1 MAIACPRCNT
11 QNPDTNAFCQACGTP
26 LASFIA
32 QPAAPPMGPP
42 PGLAPPPAGLAPPP
56 PIVGPPPSAPPP
68 EYQSPY
74 YAPAPGYPQPPVHRT
89 PWVLIVSAVV
99 GLIVIMAGA
108 GTAYAFL
115 NNRNSSQANST
126 GLLPSPSP
134 AGTPS
139 PIASP
144 TATPASGGKASN
156 ATFTVTV
163 PAGWVI
169 ASKDSTTITLTDP
182 NGNAVAITS
191 GTSNPPQTA
200 QQNKDAL
207 DKSLAVKAP
216 DAHQC
221 ANTKVTN
228 GSINGASGIFWQMCF
243 TLTSG
248 SQSVQAAAPLFA
260 GANSDG
266 SVYYGIVRLSLAS
279 NKDAFIAE
287 AGPVLASI
295 QWGLH

>member
-1 MAIACPRCNT
+1 MALACPRCGT

-42 PGLAPPPAGLAPPP
+42 PGLAPPPPV
-56 PIVGPPPSAPPP
+56 VGPPPSAPPP

-89 PWVLIVSAVV
+89 PWVLIVAAVV
-99 GLIVIMAGA
+99 GLVVIMAGA

-115 NNRNSSQANST
+115 NNRNSSSSSSSE
-126 GLLPSPSP
+126 LLPSPSP
-134 AGTPS
+134 AGSPS

-169 ASKDSTTITLTDP
+169 ASKDSTTIALTDP

-207 DKSLAVKAP
+207 DKSLAAKAP

-228 GSINGASGIFWQMCF
+228 GSVNGAPGIFWQMCF

-260 GANSDG
+260 GANADG
-266 SVYYGIVRLSLAS
+266 SVYYGIVLLTLAT
-279 NKDAFIAE
+279 NKDNFITE
-287 AGPVLASI
+287 AAPVLASI

>member
-42 PGLAPPPAGLAPPP
+42 PGLAPPV
-56 PIVGPPPSAPPP
+56 VGPPPSAPPP
-68 EYQSPY
+68 GAPPPPPQYQSPY
-74 YAPAPGYPQPPVHRT
+74 YAPAPGYAQPPVHRT

-99 GLIVIMAGA
+99 GLVVIMAGA

-115 NNRNSSQANST
+115 NNRNSNPSGSSD
-126 GLLPSPSP
+126 LLPSPSP
-134 AGTPS
+134 AGSPS
-139 PIASP
+139 PVASA
-144 TATPASGGKASN
+144 TATPASGGTASN
-156 ATFTVTV
+156 ATFSVTV

-169 ASKDSTTITLTDP
+169 SSKDSTTIALTDA

-200 QQNKDAL
+200 QQNKDSL
-207 DKSLAVKAP
+207 DKSLAAKAP

-221 ANTKVTN
+221 PNTKVTN
-228 GSINGASGIFWQMCF
+228 GSVNGAPGIFWQMCF

-260 GANSDG
+260 GANADG
-266 SVYYGIVRLSLAS
+266 SVFYGIVLLTLAS
-279 NKDAFIAE
+279 NKDNFIAE
-287 AGPVLASI
+287 AAPVLASI
-295 QWGLH
+295 KWGLH